1 LASDSSSLL
10 SLNEVELSVI
20 EMTENGLVPGLTYS
34 ANPQRIN
41 MSNDGGDTN
50 PIQTNKTYYSKI
62 KLILENESIDKIR
75 HNEESVMIKSSAS
88 EGIEQ
93 NQEQQQVVQQPLFVS
108 LLFPIPVLLDV
119 PLSTTSDQQRVSDKN
134 LTQNN
139 DDEDNQSPR
148 ESFFG
153 IRDISLLSLIRII
166 SLSGAIA
173 LVGYL
178 IYTRVRK
185 SRKSDKGR

>member
-1 LASDSSSLL
+1 
-10 SLNEVELSVI
+10 
-20 EMTENGLVPGLTYS
+20 M
-34 ANPQRIN
+34 
-41 MSNDGGDTN
+41 
-50 PIQTNKTYYSKI
+50 
-62 KLILENESIDKIR
+62 
-75 HNEESVMIKSSAS
+75 
-88 EGIEQ
+88 
-93 NQEQQQVVQQPLFVS
+93 S
-108 LLFPIPVLLDV
+108 LLFPIPVLLDI

-134 LTQNN
+134 LTPNN
-139 DDEDNQSPR
+139 DAEDNQSPR

-178 IYTRVRK
+178 IYTRVRR